1 MSGSI
6 DANPRQDLRAA
17 VGPGIRDTRDAWR
30 CALLVCAAAI
40 ATLPWAEVG
49 LDDDWSFA
57 HTALDAARSGHLLY
71 YYWSEPIIGFQ
82 AYWAA
87 LFIRVFGFSFTLV
100 RFTTLPL
107 AMGSAALLFYLA
119 RYAGLARGPA
129 FLAALSVMLSP
140 LVIPLSSSF
149 MTEVPALFFLLAVV
163 YCGLRAVDDPEPPRS
178 RRWLAAAAVLGYL
191 GGTIRQPIWGLPLL
205 MFPAIAYLRRDS
217 RQLVLASAG
226 MWLAVLAAAFATSL
240 WFQAQPYTLDPTLRL
255 EAKNLTEHFF
265 RALAIVVLSV
275 YLYVLPACLG
285 LAQTIPGIWRR
296 KWLFIIAP
304 LIFTG
309 LYFSHL
315 DRAPWM
321 GNLITHWGILDA
333 TTDIIG
339 DKPRLFSIETEQE
352 LALATFAGFALSAT
366 LLIDRLGSRRWK
378 DFGDGPA
385 FRMAALAL
393 PFAVA
398 YVSAVIARSG
408 TEPYDRYLVPLMP
421 VLSIALMLQL
431 QNAGWNRVSSFAW
444 IALAIC
450 AVYGICTTHDALA
463 MRRAIAQA
471 ANTITG
477 TGVPRHCI
485 SGGFEF
491 DGWTQI
497 EEGRFVGYQPEVP
510 HQSPVLF
517 WFWKSTPKVQPHFIL
532 TLSRQVGLE
541 DSAFPPVAYTGWYPP
556 GLRRIWTQVA
566 PACDCSDLATKN
578 GSK

>member
-1 MSGSI
+1 
-6 DANPRQDLRAA
+6 
-17 VGPGIRDTRDAWR
+17 
-30 CALLVCAAAI
+30 
-40 ATLPWAEVG
+40 
-49 LDDDWSFA
+49 
-57 HTALDAARSGHLLY
+57 
-71 YYWSEPIIGFQ
+71 
-82 AYWAA
+82 
-87 LFIRVFGFSFTLV
+87 
-100 RFTTLPL
+100 
-107 AMGSAALLFYLA
+107 
-119 RYAGLARGPA
+119 
-129 FLAALSVMLSP
+129 MLSP

-149 MTEVPALFFLLAVV
+149 MTEVPSLFFLLAVV
-163 YCGLRAVDDPEPPRS
+163 YCGLRAVDDPGPARS
-178 RRWLAAAAVLGYL
+178 WRWLGAAAVLGYL

-217 RQLVLASAG
+217 RKVVLASAG
-226 MWLAVLAAAFATSL
+226 TWLALSAAAFATFL

-275 YLYVLPACLG
+275 YLYVLPASLG
-285 LAQTIPGIWRR
+285 LAQATAVIWRR
-296 KWLFIIAP
+296 KWLLIVAP
-304 LIFTG
+304 LIFIG
-309 LYFSHL
+309 LHFSHL

-321 GNLITHWGILDA
+321 GNLITHWGVLDA

-339 DKPRLFSIETEQE
+339 DKPRLFSIETERL
-352 LALATFAGFALSAT
+352 LAIVTFAGFALSAA
-366 LLIDRLGSRRWK
+366 LLIGRLWSRRWK
-378 DFGDGPA
+378 NFGNGPA
-385 FRMAALAL
+385 FRMTALAL
-393 PFAVA
+393 PFAVS
-398 YVSAVIARSG
+398 YMLLIIYRSG

-431 QNAGWNRVSSFAW
+431 QNAGRNRVWSFAW

-463 MRRAIAQA
+463 MRRAIAKA
-471 ANTITG
+471 AAAVTG

-532 TLSRQVGLE
+532 TLSRQAGFE
-541 DSAFPPVAYTGWYPP
+541 DSAFPAVTYTGWYPP
-556 GLRRIWTQVA
+556 GPRRIFTQVA
-566 PACDCSDLATKN
+566 PACDCSDLAAKN
-578 GSK
+578 ESK